1 MFLDKNCVGYAYQ
14 EVKLMAHAKR
24 TIPEL
29 PTEAYQF
36 AETHHLGSPL
46 KMYRAHFT
54 AGLGCLLAILGL
66 VVALVPLG
74 GFFYDDYTFPPMLLQ
89 VTGYCVIVFLL
100 IACIMLFPGFLARK
114 VRVYLCSNGLIY
126 IHTKPS
132 KRKVVFWEQITQVE
146 SPSLKVS
153 SHHPSP
159 VWIAMD
165 LLFGGGEADGL
176 NRGNASR
183 FDYCI
188 VHLED
193 GSKISF
199 SQAITNLS
207 GLARDIRGHLRR
219 PGA

>member
-1 MFLDKNCVGYAYQ
+1 
-14 EVKLMAHAKR
+14 MAHVKR
-24 TIPEL
+24 NTPEL

-54 AGLGCLLAILGL
+54 DGLGCILAILGF

-74 GFFYDDYTFPPMLLQ
+74 GFFYDDYTFTPMLLQ
-89 VTGYCVIVFLL
+89 VTGYCVVVFLL
-100 IACIMLFPGFLARK
+100 IAFIMLFPGYLARQ
-114 VRVYLCSNGLIY
+114 VRVYLCANGLIY
-126 IHTKPS
+126 IYRKTS
-132 KRKVVFWEQITQVE
+132 KRRVVFWNQITQVE
-146 SPSLKVS
+146 SPSFIGS
-153 SHHPSP
+153 RRHSA
-159 VWIAMD
+159 VWIAVD
-165 LLFGGGEADGL
+165 LLLGPTQPGGLGLGGG
-176 NRGNASR
+176 SR

-207 GLARDIRGHLRR
+207 GLAKDIRGHLRR

>member
-1 MFLDKNCVGYAYQ
+1 
-14 EVKLMAHAKR
+14 MAHEKSNK
-24 TIPEL
+24 PEHSI
-29 PTEAYQF
+29 EAYQF
-36 AETHHLGSPL
+36 AEIHHLGTPL
-46 KMYRAHFT
+46 KTYRAHFT
-54 AGLGCLLAILGL
+54 DGLGCTLTTLGL

-74 GFFYDDYTFPPMLLQ
+74 GFFYDDYTLPPMLLQ
-89 VTGYCVIVFLL
+89 VTGYCVLAFLL
-100 IACIMLFPGFLARK
+100 IAFILLLPGFLTRK

-126 IHTKPS
+126 IRTKPS
-132 KRKVVFWEQITQVE
+132 KRKVVFWEQVTQVE

-153 SHHPSP
+153 HRPSP
-159 VWIAMD
+159 VRIALD

-188 VHLED
+188 VHLAD

-207 GLARDIRGHLRR
+207 GLAKDIRGHLRR

>member
-1 MFLDKNCVGYAYQ
+1 MAN
-14 EVKLMAHAKR
+14 VKR
-24 TIPEL
+24 NTPEL
-29 PTEAYQF
+29 PAEAYLF
-36 AETHHLGSPL
+36 AGTHHLGSPL

-54 AGLGCLLAILGL
+54 DGLGCILAILGL

-74 GFFYDDYTFPPMLLQ
+74 GFLYDDYTLTPKLLQ
-89 VTGYCVIVFLL
+89 VTGFCTVVFLL
-100 IACIMLFPGFLARK
+100 IAFIMLFPGFLTRK

-126 IHTKPS
+126 IRKKPE
-132 KRKVVFWEQITQVE
+132 KRKVVFWEQVTQVE

-153 SHHPSP
+153 HHPSS
-159 VWIAMD
+159 VRIAMD

-176 NRGNASR
+176 NRGGASS

-188 VHLED
+188 VHLDD

-207 GLARDIRGHLRR
+207 GLAKDIRGHLGR

>member
-1 MFLDKNCVGYAYQ
+1 MFLGNNCVGYLPQ
-14 EVKLMAHAKR
+14 EVKLMTHGKR
-24 TIPEL
+24 NTPEL
-29 PTEAYQF
+29 PTEAYQL

-54 AGLGCLLAILGL
+54 DGLGCLLAILGL

-74 GFFYDDYTFPPMLLQ
+74 GFFYEDYTLTPMLLQ
-89 VTGYCVIVFLL
+89 VTGYCVVVFLL
-100 IACIMLFPGFLARK
+100 IAFIMLFPGFLTRQ

-126 IHTKPS
+126 IRTKAA
-132 KRKVVFWEQITQVE
+132 KRRVVFWEQVTEVE
-146 SPSLKVS
+146 SPSFKVS
-153 SHHPSP
+153 DRHSP
-159 VWIAMD
+159 VRIALE

-188 VHLED
+188 VHLTD
-193 GSKISF
+193 GSKFGF

-207 GLARDIRGHLRR
+207 GLAKDIRGHLRR